1 MASAAFS
8 SLPTEESGGTNGAM
22 LQELDLEGEMS
33 APVHLNTDDS
43 STLDEPIKETF
54 LRDAKAIGTKF
65 KQIFLPTQSKQQ
77 LLRDWDLW
85 GPLIICVVLALLMQG
100 TDSTPSSDASY
111 PEFADIFIIFWIGSI
126 VVTVNSKLLGGHISF
141 FQCVCVLGYCVL
153 PLAIALILCR
163 IILFAVQN
171 WKVSIAIRLI
181 SVVLGLGW
189 ATYASVIFLAASIPP
204 AKKALGLYPIFL
216 FYTVIG
222 WLILSTT

>member
-100 TDSTPSSDASY
+100 KKGGY
-111 PEFADIFIIFWIGSI
+111 LIGGYSI
-126 VVTVNSKLLGGHISF
+126 PYKRIRCYV
-141 FQCVCVLGYCVL
+141 VL
-153 PLAIALILCR
+153 PYVDRTHDGFNRYVL
-163 IILFAVQN
+163 QN
-171 WKVSIAIRLI
+171 
-181 SVVLGLGW
+181 
-189 ATYASVIFLAASIPP
+189 
-204 AKKALGLYPIFL
+204 
-216 FYTVIG
+216 
-222 WLILSTT
+222 

>member
-8 SLPTEESGGTNGAM
+8 QLPTEESSGSNGAM
-22 LQELDLEGEMS
+22 LQELDLEGEIS

-100 TDSTPSSDASY
+100 KLEPGDV
-111 PEFADIFIIFWIGSI
+111 I
-126 VVTVNSKLLGGHISF
+126 LLGGGGVEVPFPIVASTS
-141 FQCVCVLGYCVL
+141 LSGYVEVD
-153 PLAIALILCR
+153 
-163 IILFAVQN
+163 F
-171 WKVSIAIRLI
+171 K
-181 SVVLGLGW
+181 
-189 ATYASVIFLAASIPP
+189 FLTREDKRPS
-204 AKKALGLYPIFL
+204 
-216 FYTVIG
+216 
-222 WLILSTT
+222 